1 MAVTSESHESEAASR
16 DATRPR
22 PGTRSVPAASSQGKR
37 RALYGLNVAVAVAA
51 AVLLVVLVNAAVD
64 YGYRHA
70 PPAWRSWVRY
80 DLTATRSQTLSPQT
94 RRVLRSLGRDVRLVA
109 VMRVNDASA
118 QEAADLIAEYA
129 RYSNRVDAEFI
140 HPDRDTERLAS
151 LYSSLQGRFADEV
164 DPLRGAVVAGLDTLD
179 AVRGELGAMAERF
192 FGLAESAELADGP
205 VKDRLLVLGTGL
217 ADTHDSYTRAGEQL
231 RANVDSALPLW
242 DAARNDLA
250 TAFRR
255 LDAEVLGPFRRAVRP
270 VADSRDAP
278 MAVRDGI
285 LELDARVQDLQAR
298 LTPAVEALLAPG
310 GTPRYGRVVTGLSS
324 GEAVVVLGEGRER
337 VVPIGEMF
345 AAAADGEE
353 AARVFVGED
362 RLTGALLTMS
372 LDRPPRVVFVRDSP
386 VSVFGERGQYRHVAE
401 RLLRQDF
408 ELAEWSVGGGGGA
421 GGAGGAGTE
430 NGGGSAVVPPPLPG
444 GGSAVVWVVPP
455 LDLQRTSAADRERVA
470 AVLGE
475 RLAAGDGVMLT
486 FGYDPDARVRAA
498 DPLAELAARWGVGVD
513 RHGVVLHEDVG
524 QDRRRRASP
533 AAEVDR
539 WPVASPLA
547 GALAGRTGVFV
558 MASPVELDAVP
569 GVEVMPLV
577 ELASPRQWVATG
589 LATQEAVVA
598 APYDPAA
605 AADAVVIAAAAE
617 REGDV
622 AGGAGGVKGGGRLIA
637 FGETH
642 WATDNLAA
650 RNLGNSEMFINSVY
664 WLAHLDDAIAA
675 TARTQDVRR
684 IGPVSDDASLT
695 LRLALLA
702 GLPGLALGLGVA
714 VWAVRRRG

>member
-1 MAVTSESHESEAASR
+1 MAVKR
-16 DATRPR
+16 
-22 PGTRSVPAASSQGKR
+22 TRSNTQKKR

-94 RRVLRSLGRDVRLVA
+94 RRVLQGLGRGVRLVA
-109 VMRVNDASA
+109 VMRVNDTSA

-129 RYSNRVDAEFI
+129 RYSNRVEAEFI
-140 HPDRDTERLAS
+140 HPDRDAERLAS

-164 DPLRGAVVAGLDTLD
+164 DPLRGAVVGGLDTLD
-179 AVRGELGAMAERF
+179 AVGGELDAVAERF
-192 FGLAESAELADGP
+192 FALAESAELADGP

-231 RANVDSALPLW
+231 RANVGSALPLW
-242 DAARNDLA
+242 DAARDDLA

-255 LDAEVLGPFRRAVRP
+255 LDAEVLQPFRRAVRP

-285 LELDARVQDLQAR
+285 LELDARVQGLQAR
-298 LTPAVEALLAPG
+298 LTPAVEALLGPG
-310 GTPRYGRVVTGLSS
+310 GTPRYGRVVAGLSS

-337 VVPIGEMF
+337 LVPIDEMF
-345 AAAADGEE
+345 AAAVSTDGEE

-372 LDRPPRVVFVRDSP
+372 LERPPRVVFVRDSP

-421 GGAGGAGTE
+421 GEAG
-430 NGGGSAVVPPPLPG
+430 GGGSAVVPPPLPG
-444 GGSAVVWVVPP
+444 DGSAVVWVVPP
-455 LDLQRTSAADRERVA
+455 LDLQRTSGADRERVA

-498 DPLAELAARWGVGVD
+498 DPLAELAARWGVGVE

-539 WPVASPLA
+539 WPGASPLA
-547 GALAGRTGVFV
+547 GALAGRRGVFV
-558 MASPVELDAVP
+558 MASPVELEAVP

-598 APYDPAA
+598 AAYDAGAA
-605 AADAVVIAAAAE
+605 AEAVVIAAAAE
-617 REGDV
+617 RAGD
-622 AGGAGGVKGGGRLIA
+622 GAGGGGRLIA
-637 FGETH
+637 FGEPH

-650 RNLGNSEMFINSVY
+650 RNLGNSELFINSVY